1 MLGVII
7 ALNPFSCHS
16 AGIFLIISDRTGTE
30 MGDMIYCLKKQTLSI
45 TLLEKSK
52 ANMEIFLNQV
62 FFKVFLCTLSKIK

>member
-16 AGIFLIISDRTGTE
+16 AGIFLIISDRSGTE

-45 TLLEKSK
+45 TLLEKSN
-52 ANMEIFLNQV
+52 ANMEIFFNQV
-62 FFKVFLCTLSKIK
+62 FFKVCTM